1 MDLQMKKGQKN
12 TMLNLKQKD
21 FVEHAY
27 GMFGKAELTVSEL
40 KQANKK
46 FGCKYAPQ
54 WLIKNSDYK
63 VGKSLFKLPLNAKD
77 VSTIPKRTYHLRMKT
92 VQVPSNYDS
101 ESRRYT
107 GNWSGEFK
115 PELEWTDNPAWCLYD
130 LISNKRFG
138 VGRFGIKEDTNNFNI
153 LVKKSAFLI

>member
-54 WLIKNSDYK
+54 WLIKNKAYK
-63 VGKSLFKLPLNAKD
+63 IGKSKFKLPVDGEAK
-77 VSTIPKRTYHLRMKT
+77 S
-92 VQVPSNYDS
+92 
-101 ESRRYT
+101 
-107 GNWSGEFK
+107 
-115 PELEWTDNPAWCLYD
+115 
-130 LISNKRFG
+130 
-138 VGRFGIKEDTNNFNI
+138 
-153 LVKKSAFLI
+153 VKIETKKQS